1 MTLKAS
7 EIHVGKQYVLVESPF
22 NAAVVKV
29 IEDQSG
35 ENSGLGRS
43 KQWVGWR
50 VRVEKNIGGIEH
62 PIGHEFNC
70 GWDEEYSHYSSLAF
84 YTYDDSA
91 KGQIR
96 EELDKLLPQI
106 KKVTHMITDAEESWT
121 DHYNRNDPEDLYLR
135 SMFYRIGDMLDDAN
149 RLLVQ
154 TFAEVVDEGELIK
167 QPNGRYSLHGRELT
181 SGEPIEYLA
190 TDDDGDRWVLSRIG
204 HNGQDYCLETDR
216 NFSLEELRIRIKYIP
231 R

>member
-22 NAAVVKV
+22 NAAVVTV

-35 ENSGLGRS
+35 GNAGLGRS
-43 KQWVGWR
+43 NHWVGWR

-62 PIGHEFNC
+62 PIGYEFNA

-84 YTYDDSA
+84 YPYDDSV
-91 KGQIR
+91 KSQIR
-96 EELDKLLPQI
+96 EELEKLLPQI

-121 DHYNRNDPEDLYLR
+121 THYDQNNPEDLYLR
-135 SMFYRIGDMLDDAN
+135 GMFYRIGDMLDDAN

-154 TFAEVVDEGELIK
+154 TFAEVVDEGVLVK
-167 QPNGRYSLHGRELT
+167 QRT
-181 SGEPIEYLA
+181 DA
-190 TDDDGDRWVLSRIG
+190 TPCMDVNLLPARLLNILPRMMMVIVGC
-204 HNGQDYCLETDR
+204 CLGLVIMVRT
-216 NFSLEELRIRIKYIP
+216 IT
-231 R
+231 